1 VVGALVAVTGDLNW
15 PGYYLII
22 AGLIGAVSIWFT
34 QEPNRR
40 RMWGSSPAAASEEE
54 ARELVDA
61 SAG

>member
-1 VVGALVAVTGDLNW
+1 VTGDLNW

-34 QEPNRR
+34 QEPNGR
-40 RMWGSSPAAASEEE
+40 RMWGSCPAAASHEE
-54 ARELVDA
+54 ARELVEA